1 MKENDMSAQF
11 KSDIPDEFQKFGV
24 YFKSEND
31 VSTQY
36 LIELCEGRFEGN
48 ILVKIYTT
56 GVLINYFKTDGLIN
70 GNIIGVPEYET
81 EWISEVDLCGKYF
94 FLRFN
99 NDLQLYYDDEK
110 YYGGKTK
117 TNSITSLMECINYA
131 IEYGLNT
138 SGIKPY

>member
-1 MKENDMSAQF
+1 MSAQF